1 MATARNSRPQP
12 ASARVTRRQYEV
24 LAGFRYELRR
34 YLRYSEQVTRQHG
47 VTPLQY
53 QLLLQVKGYPDRER
67 ATVSELA
74 ERLQAKHH
82 GVVSLVNRC
91 ERAGL
96 VARRAGTQD
105 RRVVYVHLTAKG
117 QRCLELLAE
126 LHRGEL
132 LKLHGQFFV
141 PDKNDL

>member
-1 MATARNSRPQP
+1 MATSSRI
-12 ASARVTRRQYEV
+12 TKRQYEV

-34 YLRYSEQVTRQHG
+34 YLRYSEEITRQYG

-53 QLLLQVKGYPDRER
+53 QLLLQVKGYPERES

-82 GVVSLVNRC
+82 GVVSLVTRC
-91 ERAGL
+91 ELTGL
-96 VARRAGTQD
+96 VERRAGTED

-117 QRCLELLAE
+117 HDCLERLVE

>member
-1 MATARNSRPQP
+1 MATPP
-12 ASARVTRRQYEV
+12 RVSKRQYEV
-24 LAGFRYELRR
+24 LARFRYELRR
-34 YLRYSEQVTRQHG
+34 YMRYSEEVTRQHG

-53 QLLLQVKGYPDRER
+53 QLLLQVKGYPDREY

-82 GVVSLVNRC
+82 GVVSLVTRC

-96 VARRAGTQD
+96 VGRRPGTED
-105 RRVVYVHLTAKG
+105 RRMVYVHLTTKG
-117 QRCLELLAE
+117 QRCLEHLAE

-141 PDKNDL
+141 PDKDDF